1 MPSTTFDFDLF
12 VIGAGS
18 GGVRASRVAS
28 CLGARVGIC
37 EESRVG
43 GTCVIRGCVP
53 KKLLV
58 YGAHYRDDLED
69 CRAYGWDVGEP
80 RFDWVRM
87 IENKDRE
94 IDRLNGVYH
103 KILSNAGVR
112 LYQDRGVL
120 EDAHTVRVGDK
131 TVTARHVLIATGSRP
146 RRPDIPGAELGITSD
161 EAFHLERLPG
171 RVVIVG
177 GGYIGVEFAGIFN
190 GFGSEVIQIY
200 RGEQILRGFDDDVR
214 DAVADNLRRHGVDLR
229 TGINASAVERD
240 GGALKI
246 TLTDGSTLE
255 ADQVM
260 FATGRGPNTEGLGCD
275 AAGVALSEDGAVSV
289 DRYSCCSVPNI
300 HAVGDVTNRMALTPV
315 ALMEGQA
322 LAYTLFGVRQVEPDH
337 ANVPHAVFAI
347 PPASVVGLSE
357 SKARESHEV
366 VVYRTRFRP
375 MRHTLTGRRESIM
388 MKLVVDAETDRV
400 LGCHMVGEDAPEV
413 IQGLAVALKGGATK
427 AQFDATVGIHPT
439 AAEEFVTLR
448 EPVPEEEA
456 A

>member
-18 GGVRASRVAS
+18 GGVRASRIAS
-28 CLGARVGIC
+28 ELGARVGIC

-58 YGAHYRDDLED
+58 YGAHYRHDLED
-69 CRAYGWDVGEP
+69 CRSYGWDPGEP
-80 RFDWVRM
+80 SFDWASL
-87 IENKDRE
+87 IGNKDRE

-103 KILSNAGVR
+103 RILADAGVR
-112 LYQDRGVL
+112 LYQERGVL
-120 EDAHTVRVGDK
+120 EDEHTIRIGEER
-131 TVTARHVLIATGSRP
+131 VTARNVLIATGSWP
-146 RRPDIPGAELGITSD
+146 RRPDIPGAELGITSN
-161 EAFHLERLPG
+161 EAFHLDSLPG
-171 RVVIVG
+171 RIVIVG

-190 GFGSEVIQIY
+190 GFGSEVVQVY
-200 RGEQILRGFDDDVR
+200 RGAQILRGFDDDVR
-214 DAVADNLRRHGVDLR
+214 DAVAENLRLQGVDLR
-229 TGINASAVERD
+229 TGVNATAVERS
-240 GGALKI
+240 GNALKV
-246 TLTDGSTLE
+246 TLTDGSSLG

-260 FATGRGPNTEGLGCD
+260 FATGRTPNTEGLGCE
-275 AAGVALSEDGAVSV
+275 AAGVALAANGAVRV
-289 DRYSCCSVPNI
+289 DGYSHSSVPNI
-300 HAVGDVTNRMALTPV
+300 HAVGDVTDRMALTPV

-322 LAYTLFGVRQVEPDH
+322 LAQSLFGRGPVAPDH
-337 ANVPHAVFAI
+337 VNVPHAVFAI

-357 SKARESHEV
+357 AEARESHRV
-366 VVYRTRFRP
+366 AIYRTRFRP

-413 IQGLAVALKGGATK
+413 IQGLAVAMKAGATK
-427 AQFDATVGIHPT
+427 TQFDATVGIHPT

-448 EPVPEEEA
+448 RPLPEWDA